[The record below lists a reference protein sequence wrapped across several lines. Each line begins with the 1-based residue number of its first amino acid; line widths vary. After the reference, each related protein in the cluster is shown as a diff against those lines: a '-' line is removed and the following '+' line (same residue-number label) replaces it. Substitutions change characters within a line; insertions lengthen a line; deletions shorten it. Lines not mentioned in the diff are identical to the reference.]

1 MKTRWW
7 SLMLLACGAASAA
20 DRDFERVV
28 KAIEAHYGTHHANV
42 PLMGVANFFVKVARP
57 AGTSSFHLAVF
68 DHLDAVEDDRNGF
81 MDRLDSGSLHP
92 LVRIRSNREGEGTYI
107 LAGDA
112 GKSTRMLIATFSRD
126 AAMVVQ
132 VRVNAAALRRTIEH
146 PDRMA
151 KAYMGKHDDR

>member
-1 MKTRWW
+1 MVEFCCWQ
-7 SLMLLACGAASAA
+7 CGAASAA

-81 MDRLDSGSLHP
+81 MDRLDSGSL
-92 LVRIRSNREGEGTYI
+92 
-107 LAGDA
+107 LAGAHPIEPRGRSDVHPGGRR